1 MGQKVNPIGFRLSV
15 RRNWSARWYANKFD
29 YSSFMKE
36 DNCIRGFLE
45 KKLRYA
51 SVPRIVIERASTR
64 TRVTIWTARPGI
76 VIGRK
81 GQELDSLR
89 DSLNRAVGKEVR
101 LEIQEIK
108 KPDLVASLVAESVAL
123 QLERRIAFR
132 RAMKKAVQTTMS
144 MGAEGIRIQC
154 AGRLAGADIAR
165 TEQLREGRVPLHT
178 LRENIDYGLVEANT
192 VYGIIGI
199 KCWICLKDEDKI
211 FKPLVPCLSYY
222 HLAPST
228 ERSTRVV
235 SVGLPQE
242 AIPFLLGNSEF
253 NHSPVAE

>member
-15 RRNWSARWYANKFD
+15 RRNWSARWYANKHD
-29 YSSFMKE
+29 YSSHMAE
-36 DNCIRGFLE
+36 DNLIRGFLD

-51 SVPRIVIERASTR
+51 SVPRVVIERASTR

-81 GQELDSLR
+81 GQEV
-89 DSLNRAVGKEVR
+89 VGKEIR

-199 KCWICLKDEDKI
+199 KCWICLNEDDKI
-211 FKPLVPCLSYY
+211 F
-222 HLAPST
+222 
-228 ERSTRVV
+228 
-235 SVGLPQE
+235 
-242 AIPFLLGNSEF
+242 
-253 NHSPVAE
+253 